1 MKIFIY
7 SVALIIDA
15 SHVGSS
21 LIWFKFNYM
30 ADSIEVY
37 MVSNGKIAADRLL
50 LDCYEWW
57 SHAESNRRPLQ
68 CHRSA
73 LPTEL

>member
-1 MKIFIY
+1 
-7 SVALIIDA
+7 
-15 SHVGSS
+15 
-21 LIWFKFNYM
+21 M
-30 ADSIEVY
+30 ADFVEVY
-37 MVSNGKIAADRLL
+37 MLANGKIVADRLL

>member
-1 MKIFIY
+1 ML
-7 SVALIIDA
+7 A
-15 SHVGSS
+15 
-21 LIWFKFNYM
+21 
-30 ADSIEVY
+30 
-37 MVSNGKIAADRLL
+37 NGRAAADGLL